1 MLFRYN
7 VEGSDKDFEQAG
19 VMGQFILQ
27 AVGDLRRRTLLPG
40 KNLQKIKELQAANKR
55 KEVSERK
62 SFFASI
68 KQHVILKIVLNSKL
82 LPRKHN
88 TSPLFEVLVGT
99 FWMYLTFRSSLNEK

>member
-1 MLFRYN
+1 M
-7 VEGSDKDFEQAG
+7 EGSDKDFEQAG

-40 KNLQKIKELQAANKR
+40 KNLQKIKELQAANKK

-68 KQHVILKIVLNSKL
+68 KQHVIKL
-82 LPRKHN
+82 YAIQNYCQESITHL
-88 TSPLFEVLVGT
+88 LF
-99 FWMYLTFRSSLNEK
+99 